1 MEHILKPIR
10 FKIFPII
17 FHIFFT
23 ILNYKNFSKCSCE
36 KDAPIV
42 KQGKCQLIYCTEN
55 EFENNLCSID
65 NDIIKTQWLNNFIN
79 FNEYHYIY
87 TSMAINDEGD
97 FILLSTPIENIA
109 IRLFFVLKKNGRP
122 FFKNNDNQ
130 EIFTKKIIVK
140 DGDEFAGKLESQL
153 FLIKLNNN
161 SNFEEN
167 KHFLVSRTGHIV
179 P

>member
-1 MEHILKPIR
+1 MVYILKQIR

-36 KDAPIV
+36 KDAPIF
-42 KQGKCQLIYCTEN
+42 KQGQSQLIYCTEN
-55 EFENNLCSID
+55 NKCSID

-79 FNEYHYIY
+79 FNEYHYRY

-97 FILLSTPIENIA
+97 FIFLSTPIENIA

-161 SNFEEN
+161 SNNEEN
-167 KHFLVSRTGHIV
+167 KNFLFNKSS
-179 P
+179 